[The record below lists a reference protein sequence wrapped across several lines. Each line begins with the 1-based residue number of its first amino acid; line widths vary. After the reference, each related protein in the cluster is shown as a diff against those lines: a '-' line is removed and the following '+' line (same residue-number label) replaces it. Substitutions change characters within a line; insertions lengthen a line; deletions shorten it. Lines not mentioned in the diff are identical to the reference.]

1 MNVNQTLVE
10 RQAEQ
15 GRRVLSLEDALPTYA
30 LAQCLVP
37 LREELFSC
45 KANSSA
51 GEGFLELK

>member
-1 MNVNQTLVE
+1 MNQTLVE

-15 GRRVLSLEDALPTYA
+15 GRRVLSLEDACQLTPWPNI
-30 LAQCLVP
+30 LVP